1 MRQAVSMFYATLLL
15 LEVSRSGQSIDA
27 DMITPDF
34 RGFHQDLI
42 SDRVDMAN
50 AEAKLQYGMI
60 HLREAL
66 RAMRT
71 ARFEEAVARVSNF
84 HAEP

>member
-1 MRQAVSMFYATLLL
+1 
-15 LEVSRSGQSIDA
+15 
-27 DMITPDF
+27 MITPGF

-42 SDRVDMAN
+42 SDKVDMAN
-50 AEAKLQYGMI
+50 AEVKLQYGMI

-71 ARFEEAVARVSNF
+71 ARFEEAMARVSDS
-84 HAEP
+84 HTGT